1 MQIIFDP
8 ENRQDLALLDKLLL
22 PKGIDNQLSLD
33 FGPVAEPAV
42 AEPAVAEPAP
52 TPAPTPTPTAIKTKT
67 KKSVPVDAPPPEDA
81 TTAEPASLTL
91 DDVRAALNA
100 FVVANG
106 IPAGT
111 ALVKAFNGSRVSD
124 LPADSYAAFMQACQQ
139 GSQT

>member
-1 MQIIFDP
+1 MQITFDP
-8 ENRQDLALLDKLLL
+8 ENIQDLALLDKLL
-22 PKGIDNQLSLD
+22 PKGINSQLSLD
-33 FGPVAEPAV
+33 FGPVAESTV
-42 AEPAVAEPAP
+42 AESTVAGI
-52 TPAPTPTPTAIKTKT
+52 TPTPTPTASKTKI
-67 KKSVPVDAPPPEDA
+67 KKSVPVDAPPQEDA

-124 LPADSYAAFMQACQQ
+124 LPADSYQAFVQACRR